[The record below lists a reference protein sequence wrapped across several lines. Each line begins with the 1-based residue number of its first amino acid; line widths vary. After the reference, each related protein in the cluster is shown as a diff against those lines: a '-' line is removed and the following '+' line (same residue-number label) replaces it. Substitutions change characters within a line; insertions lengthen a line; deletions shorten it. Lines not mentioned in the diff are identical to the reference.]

1 MIKQGVSLKGL
12 QPQMAIAYAIV
23 QDLYRQFSY
32 GATITSGNDGVHMPG
47 NCHYTGD
54 ALDFRTHHL
63 ERPDFRVMMDEI
75 KAALGQE
82 FDVVIEN
89 VGEPNEHLHIEW
101 QLRGTRDAAI
111 SRPA

>member
-1 MIKQGVSLKGL
+1 MIKQGVSLKDL

-23 QDLYRQFSY
+23 QDIYRQLGY
-32 GATITSGNDGVHMPG
+32 GCTITSGNDGTHMAG
-47 NCHYTGD
+47 SCHYTGD

-89 VGEPNEHLHIEW
+89 VGEPNEHLHIEF
-101 QLRGTRDAAI
+101 QLRGTRNAAAT
-111 SRPA
+111 SPA